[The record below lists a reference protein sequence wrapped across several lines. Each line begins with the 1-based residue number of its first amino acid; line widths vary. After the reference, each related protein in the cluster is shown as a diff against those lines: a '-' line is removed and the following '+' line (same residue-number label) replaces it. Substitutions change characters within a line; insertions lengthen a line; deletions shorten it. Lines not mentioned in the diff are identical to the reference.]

1 MSVPADFVRAS
12 GRVPHAN
19 PHMGDEGYVASAE
32 GEWGLTAGPRLVATG
47 TTRGGQT
54 TRRVLLAVKAHPGL
68 SIRYLAGALGL
79 SSTNTL
85 YHVRKLAT
93 LGLVLLDRRRSAL
106 QVYPVRE
113 GAGRGRRL
121 SAEIR
126 PLPMAAIHAPGGRKG
141 EAPAGDPRRFTGR
154 APSRPDASEAVSP

>member
-113 GAGRGRRL
+113 GASGGRRRRL
-121 SAEIR
+121 YAVTR
-126 PLPMAAIHAPGGRKG
+126 PLPMAAITALGSRKG
-141 EAPAGDPRRFTGR
+141 KPPASDPRGFTDG
-154 APSRPDASEAVSP
+154 APLGPMRPRR